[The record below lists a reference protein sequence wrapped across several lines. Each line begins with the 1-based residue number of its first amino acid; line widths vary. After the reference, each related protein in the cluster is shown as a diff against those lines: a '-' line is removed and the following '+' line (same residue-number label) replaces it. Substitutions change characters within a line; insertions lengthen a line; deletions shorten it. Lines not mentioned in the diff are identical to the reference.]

1 MYIKPSP
8 IGTTP
13 AFDEDRMHIW
23 RAVNGD
29 ELWLTTRVVM
39 ADGTPVSPDNSKLA
53 FVLAETRFYFTDIW
67 TGEWRD
73 GIEEVDHDNHPGLVK
88 IKIPS
93 EVGDTLR
100 RGAYFFSMSVSNR
113 FGKET
118 YTPIIGSLL
127 IEYEPSSPEHDIPYK
142 NQTGEGE

>member
-1 MYIKPSP
+1 MYIKPEP

-13 AFDEDRMHIW
+13 ALDEDRMHIW

-29 ELWLTTRVVM
+29 ELWLTTRVVLPTGI
-39 ADGTPVSPDNSKLA
+39 AVSPDNSKLE
-53 FVLAETRFYFTDIW
+53 FVLAETRFHFTALW
-67 TGEWRD
+67 TGGWRD
-73 GIEEVDHDNHPGLVK
+73 GIEEVDPEDHPGLVK
-88 IKIPS
+88 IKIPN

-113 FGKET
+113 FGKDT

-142 NQTGEGE
+142 DQTGEDD